1 LATIFSFEKSRKWII
16 REGPKGISRSGSGA
30 PIASGLKK
38 SRGFRKWLLVVVGEA
53 AAKSSAVLTPEAAA
67 NVRSPVD
74 GGERDTT
81 QDWLVPDEP
90 SGAPGEPP
98 LRISAVGQERQG
110 NGRPQPAAALES
122 DQREALRIAASAA
135 DSAQSSAATALA
147 AAEIADDS
155 SIRVQRAEG
164 RVEQV
169 ALRAEGVLARIEA
182 RERAAERRAA
192 EAVREDEALQAI
204 ATRAD
209 RILERLRRLAA

>member
-1 LATIFSFEKSRKWII
+1 M
-16 REGPKGISRSGSGA
+16 
-30 PIASGLKK
+30 
-38 SRGFRKWLLVVVGEA
+38 
-53 AAKSSAVLTPEAAA
+53 
-67 NVRSPVD
+67 D

-98 LRISAVGQERQG
+98 LRVSAIGRERHG
-110 NGRPQPAAALES
+110 NGRPRPAAPEDS
-122 DQREALRIAASAA
+122 DQREALRIAARAA

-147 AAEIADDS
+147 AAEIADEG
-155 SIRVQRAEG
+155 SIRLQRAEG

-169 ALRAEGVLARIEA
+169 AQRAEGVLARIEA

-204 ATRAD
+204 GARAD

>member
-1 LATIFSFEKSRKWII
+1 M
-16 REGPKGISRSGSGA
+16 
-30 PIASGLKK
+30 
-38 SRGFRKWLLVVVGEA
+38 
-53 AAKSSAVLTPEAAA
+53 
-67 NVRSPVD
+67 D

-90 SGAPGEPP
+90 SGAPGKPP

-122 DQREALRIAASAA
+122 DQREALRIAARAA

-192 EAVREDEALQAI
+192 EAVREDEVLQAI
-204 ATRAD
+204 AMRAD

>member
-1 LATIFSFEKSRKWII
+1 
-16 REGPKGISRSGSGA
+16 
-30 PIASGLKK
+30 
-38 SRGFRKWLLVVVGEA
+38 
-53 AAKSSAVLTPEAAA
+53 
-67 NVRSPVD
+67 
-74 GGERDTT
+74 
-81 QDWLVPDEP
+81 VPDEP

-122 DQREALRIAASAA
+122 DQREALRIAARAA

-204 ATRAD
+204 AMRAD